1 MSQSVSTSLVRK
13 RKVATGTIAITN
25 NANTIT
31 GTGTQLTTEF
41 ANGDTIIIGPVSNVF
56 YSARL
61 NIVNNATSAN
71 LAVNWTHGNIT
82 GANAQYFSGT
92 VS

>member
-41 ANGDTIIIGPVSNVF
+41 ANGDTIIIGQ
-56 YSARL
+56 SAMSF
-61 NIVNNATSAN
+61 IQ
-71 LAVNWTHGNIT
+71 HD
-82 GANAQYFSGT
+82 
-92 VS
+92 